1 LHKPLKQHLKTLEL
15 FLKSAS
21 FDRGIRL
28 GVAIVVPF
36 AVLYFLGLFEYAPAV
51 VVGAFLNAPGDIPG
65 SIKRK
70 VNAILI
76 SIGLTM
82 VITAI
87 ILFAK
92 PFLPVLIVAIAVI
105 SFAVSFI
112 SIYGFRA
119 SLVSF
124 SGLLAMVLAFAIV
137 KETPEEIV
145 LQVLLMGVGGL
156 WYLVV
161 SYIFQRLA
169 PKKDDNQLLSD
180 TLLYIGQYLKL
191 RAKLLTKKTK
201 RDDILK
207 QAFILQNQINDKHET
222 LREALLLERKRS
234 GRSHYEEKQ
243 LLIFLSSINIFE
255 LIEAKHL
262 DYKMIDQ
269 IFGEKKQFLK
279 PARNLN
285 KIMGNHLIRLSELL
299 IQKDKIPNKD
309 TLLEALTKANDSISA
324 YIETVKLPEAREGAL
339 VLKNLYDYQEQL
351 LQEIRAIRR
360 VMANVKDAS
369 KVSLKRQDASHFL
382 TLQEYRLNVI
392 VQNFSLNSTMF
403 RHALRFTVA
412 IVFAYLLGTLL
423 DIRNT
428 YWILLTIVVIMR
440 PSFGLTK
447 ERSKDRIIGTFI
459 GAAIAIGIVLLT
471 QNMVVYA
478 ILALVSLILAFSL
491 IQQNYKSAAAL
502 ITISIIFVYSLI
514 NPDAFE
520 VIQYRVI
527 DTIIGAGIA
536 VVANYLLFPSWEAD
550 NLKQVLLNI
559 LKKNSAY
566 LLATQDLY
574 HNKTEHKL
582 AYNVAR
588 KEAFLAMSNLN
599 AAFQRLTQDPK
610 SKQKEFQLIY
620 DMVTLNQTIISAIA
634 SIGSFIIN
642 HKTTPVSKE
651 FNTMVEKISNTL
663 QTSLSILDTT
673 ESDFNNDQLS
683 VEAAEEK
690 LLEHYK
696 NLSKKRDENI
706 EKGQGELDQDTLH
719 HLQEAYLIANHM
731 SWLKSLS
738 ENLKKA
744 TSKYD
749 KALLKSGS

>member
-1 LHKPLKQHLKTLEL
+1 MNQHLKTLEL

-36 AVLYFLGLFEYAPAV
+36 AVLYALGYFAYAPAV

-92 PFLPVLIVAIAVI
+92 PFLPILLVAIAVI
-105 SFAVSFI
+105 SFVVSFI

-137 KETPEEIV
+137 KETAHEIL
-145 LQVLLMGVGGL
+145 LQVLLMGIGGL

-161 SYIFQRLA
+161 SFIFQRLA

-201 RDDILK
+201 REEMLK
-207 QAFILQNQINDKHET
+207 RAFILQNQINDKHET

-255 LIEAKHL
+255 LVEAKHL
-262 DYKMIDQ
+262 DYKMIDK
-269 IFGEKKQFLK
+269 IFGSQKQFLK
-279 PARNLN
+279 PAKNLN
-285 KIMGNHLIRLSELL
+285 KIMGKHLIRLSELL

-309 TLLEALTKANDSISA
+309 RLLYALDQASTAITD
-324 YIETVKLPEAREGAL
+324 YIEFVKLPEAREGAL

-369 KVSLKRQDASHFL
+369 KVSLKRQDASQFL

-392 VQNFSLNSTMF
+392 VQNFSFNSTMF

-412 IVFAYLLGTLL
+412 MVFAYVLGRFL

-459 GAAIAIGIVLLT
+459 GAAIAIGIVLIT
-471 QNMVVYA
+471 QNTVVYS

-502 ITISIIFVYSLI
+502 ITISIVFVYSLI
-514 NPDAFE
+514 NPDAFQ

-527 DTIIGAGIA
+527 DTIIGAAIA
-536 VVANYLLFPSWEAD
+536 VAANYLLFPSWEAD
-550 NLKQVLLNI
+550 NLNQVLLNV
-559 LKKNSAY
+559 LKKNRTY

-574 HNKTEHKL
+574 HDKTEHKH
-582 AYNVAR
+582 AYNLAR
-588 KEAFLAMSNLN
+588 KEAFMAMSNLN
-599 AAFQRLTQDPK
+599 ASFQRLTQDPK
-610 SKQKEFQLIY
+610 SKQKEYKLIY

-634 SIGSFIIN
+634 SIGSFIMN
-642 HKTTPVSKE
+642 HKTTSVSKE
-651 FNTMVEKISNTL
+651 YNALVENISKTL
-663 QTSLSILDTT
+663 QISISILEKSETD
-673 ESDFNNDQLS
+673 DQ
-683 VEAAEEK
+683 EADVNVQNAEEK
-690 LLEHYK
+690 LLETYK
-696 NLSKKRDENI
+696 NLSDKRDENI
-706 EKGQGELDQDTLH
+706 KKGQDELDQDTLH
-719 HLQEAYLIANHM
+719 QLQEAYLIANHM

-738 ENLKKA
+738 ENLKKS
-744 TSKYD
+744 TSNYN
-749 KALLKSGS
+749 KALQSPQI